1 MLDLF
6 IFLLEMV
13 AVFLLQYAF
22 FQNTVLKLESL
33 GQPVLEYGLFFSGYA
48 DSAQVSVLMGY
59 ELYREDIFCH
69 HLAQSTQCTETVQ

>member
-22 FQNTVLKLESL
+22 SQNTVLKLESP
-33 GQPVLEYGLFFSGYA
+33 GQPVLEYVLVFFGYP
-48 DSAQVSVLMGY
+48 DSVQVNVLMGY
-59 ELYREDIFCH
+59 EHYRPGIFYH
-69 HLAQSTQCTETVQ
+69 Q